1 MLTYFLLTNL
11 SLSLLYAVYW
21 LFLRRETFSRLNRF
35 YLLGAVIISFIIP
48 AVEFPEIV
56 KETIGSQV
64 VSVVPEIPILQENI
78 LETSK
83 KETTHAGVEKS
94 EKSTELSYFQLP
106 YFQLVNDFWKPALLV
121 VYLVGMLLFFIQFLK
136 GSWKLYQM
144 IAKYEK
150 EKKENYFLVEYEG
163 NYGVFSFFNFL
174 FWSKQIPYNEL
185 IVKHELAHIRQKHSF
200 DLLFFEILAVVFWC
214 NPVIRFYQKSVRL
227 IHEYL
232 ADEAVA
238 VQVISKTDYAQT
250 LLAYSMQTPNLQFA
264 HHFSYPQTLKQ
275 RIMKIY
281 QEKSGTKARLKYLFA
296 IPVLLLCL
304 LVVACEKQTFQAQEA
319 ATSTEKS
326 EISAYIP
333 SDFQEKIKALQIE
346 HPNKHFSFQI
356 RESKF
361 LQRQLDDSEDGIS
374 YVEKIMYHRPI
385 SPSENA
391 KYIEGQSS
399 EFLQVIID
407 KYGEN
412 SELVSKVRENLKKP
426 DYDKQMTGFL
436 YMFVMPES
444 EGGDSWQDEDVT
456 VYTEVDELPT
466 PRDGAAF
473 YDQIAQLIKLPAGTK
488 AEDLEGDM
496 VLEMVVTKQGQIT
509 KANIV
514 EEIAVKS
521 ARIFA
526 FGLRDRAP
534 NPDAVNGAVFRAFT
548 ERSEVRG
555 WKVGVKNGK
564 RVDTKIRFRI
574 PLNVVQERC

>member
-11 SLSLLYAVYW
+11 SISLLYAVYW
-21 LFLRRETFSRLNRF
+21 LFLRRETFSRPNRF
-35 YLLGAVIISFIIP
+35 YLLGAVIISLVIP

-56 KETIGSQV
+56 EETIGSQV
-64 VSVVPEIPILQENI
+64 VSVVPEIPILQENT
-78 LETSK
+78 LKTSQ
-83 KETTHAGVEKS
+83 KETINAGIEKS

-106 YFQLVNDFWKPALLV
+106 YFQLVNSFWKPALLV
-121 VYLVGMLLFFIQFLK
+121 VYLAGVLLFFIQFLK
-136 GSWKLYQM
+136 DSWKLYQL
-144 IAKYEK
+144 IAKHKK
-150 EKKENYFLVEYEG
+150 EKKENYFLIEYEG
-163 NYGVFSFFNFL
+163 NYGIFSFFNYL
-174 FWSKQIPYNEL
+174 FWSKQVPYNEL
-185 IVKHELAHIRQKHSF
+185 IVKHELAHIMQKHSF

-238 VQVISKTDYAQT
+238 AQAISKTDYAQT

-281 QEKSGTKARLKYLFA
+281 QEKSDTKARLKYLFA
-296 IPVLLLCL
+296 IPALLLCL
-304 LVVACEKQTFQAQEA
+304 FVVACEKQTFQAQEA

-326 EISAYIP
+326 EISTYIP
-333 SDFQEKIKALQIE
+333 VDFQAKIKALQAE
-346 HPNKHFSFQI
+346 HPNKRFSFST

-361 LQRQLDDSEDGIS
+361 LQRQLDDSEEGIA
-374 YVEKIMYHRPI
+374 YWEKIMYYRPI
-385 SPSENA
+385 SPVEDA
-391 KYIEGQSS
+391 KYMEGQFA
-399 EFLQVIID
+399 EYLQTLID
-407 KYGEN
+407 KHGEI
-412 SELVSKVRENLKKP
+412 SLPVILHKKMMKQP
-426 DYDKQMTGFL
+426 NYDKEMTGFL
-436 YMFVMPES
+436 YMLAISES
-444 EGGDSWQDEDVT
+444 EDDDSWQDEDVT
-456 VYTEVDELPT
+456 VYTEVDELPK

-473 YDQIAQLIKLPAGTK
+473 YDQIAQLIKLPVGTK
-488 AEDLEGDM
+488 ADDLEGDM

-521 ARIFA
+521 SRIFS
-526 FGLRDRAP
+526 FGQKNMPP

-555 WKVGVKNGK
+555 WKVGIKNGK